1 MIGRAAISY
10 PWIFKEVKHFFAIG
24 ELLVPLSN

>member
-24 ELLVPLSN
+24 ELLVPPQ